1 MAYRDPTF
9 NANVL
14 TDLLGTY
21 LTHKSDEREKY
32 YKAAEKANKPQ
43 LRSVGGNLVNVY
55 QDGRVETVYEGQ
67 KKAETKY
74 YDEKTKQMIHGT
86 SQEAHGKPTKA
97 PAVPVNYQKVGK
109 DYLESIQDRNPNLD
123 ISLFEKNLPKI
134 NTEDEW
140 KTFKSELNK
149 EETRDVSNRKSGNLA
164 RANQLVRAEA
174 LNYKKMGSD
183 YGAILDNDSRKTDK
197 RLRNVEKKAIQLTFD
212 AYNLD
217 KKVYIKED
225 EKKLKTDFIKYISSF
240 IKMDKKERERIKS
253 LSPDELF
260 DEVEQTS
267 FEFGEDGL
275 GEIPFHLHRL
285 RYRGYNEFGEYLKSL
300 QDVSK

>member
-55 QDGRVETVYEGQ
+55 QDGKTEIVYDAP
-67 KKAETKY
+67 KKAETKF
-74 YDEKTKQMIHGT
+74 YDEKTKQMIYGT
-86 SQEAHGKPTKA
+86 SQEAYGKPTKA
-97 PAVPVNYQKVGK
+97 PDVPINYQKMGM
-109 DYLESIQDRNPNLD
+109 DYLESMGGRNPGLNL
-123 ISLFEKNLPKI
+123 SLFEKNLPLI

-140 KTFKSELNK
+140 KTWKSEINK
-149 EETRDVSNRKSGNLA
+149 EETRDVSNKKSGNLA
-164 RANQLVRAEA
+164 RAQQLVRAEA
-174 LNYKKMGSD
+174 LNYKKIGSD
-183 YGAILDNDSRKTDK
+183 YGAILDNDSKKTDK
-197 RLRNVEKKAIQLTFD
+197 RLRSVEKKAIQLTFD
-212 AYNLD
+212 AYNVD

-225 EKKLKTDFIKYISSF
+225 EKKLKTDYLKYINSF

-253 LSPDELF
+253 LSSDELF
-260 DEVEQTS
+260 DEIEQTS
-267 FEFGEDGL
+267 SEFAENGL

-285 RYRGYNEFGEYLKSL
+285 RYRGFNEFGEYLKSL

>member
-55 QDGRVETVYEGQ
+55 QDGKTEIVYEAP
-67 KKAETKY
+67 KKAETKF
-74 YDEKTKQMIHGT
+74 YDEKTKQMIYGT
-86 SQEAHGKPTKA
+86 SQEAYGKPTKA
-97 PAVPVNYQKVGK
+97 PDVPINYQKMGM
-109 DYLESIQDRNPNLD
+109 DYLESMGGRNPGLNL
-123 ISLFEKNLPKI
+123 SLFEKNLPLI

-140 KTFKSELNK
+140 KTWKSEINK
-149 EETRDVSNRKSGNLA
+149 EETRDVSNKKSGNLA
-164 RANQLVRAEA
+164 RAQQLVRAEA
-174 LNYKKMGSD
+174 LNYKKIGSD
-183 YGAILDNDSRKTDK
+183 YGAILDNDSKKTDK
-197 RLRNVEKKAIQLTFD
+197 RLRSVEKKAIQLTFD
-212 AYNLD
+212 AYNVD

-225 EKKLKTDFIKYISSF
+225 EKKLKTDYLKYINSF

-253 LSPDELF
+253 LSSDELF
-260 DEVEQTS
+260 DEIEQTS
-267 FEFGEDGL
+267 SEFAENGL

-285 RYRGYNEFGEYLKSL
+285 RYRGFNEFGEYLKSL